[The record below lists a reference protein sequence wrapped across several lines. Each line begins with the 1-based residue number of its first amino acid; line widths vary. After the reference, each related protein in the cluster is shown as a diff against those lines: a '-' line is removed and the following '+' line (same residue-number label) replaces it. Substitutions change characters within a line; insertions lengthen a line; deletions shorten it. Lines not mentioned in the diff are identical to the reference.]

1 MALGHRRMSK
11 FFREVV
17 LVTGGFDPIHS
28 GHISY
33 FNRARELSDR
43 LIVGVN
49 SDEWLRRKKGLYF
62 LPWRERAEIILNLRM
77 VDDVITVPDDD
88 KGSACGSIAKCLE
101 IADKVIFCNGGDRK
115 KTNIP
120 EINMYGDDSR
130 VEFKFGI
137 GGDDKINSS
146 SLILNDYFWQR
157 KLLGV

>member
-1 MALGHRRMSK
+1 MSK
-11 FFREVV
+11 FFSEVV

-33 FNRARELSDR
+33 FNRAREISDR

-49 SDEWLRRKKGLYF
+49 SDERLVRYKGLYF
-62 LPWRERAEIILNLRM
+62 LPWRERVEIILNLRM

-88 KGSACGSIAKCLE
+88 EGSACGSIAKCLE
-101 IADKVIFCNGGDRK
+101 IAVKVIFCNGGDRE

-120 EINMYGDDSR
+120 EINMYKDNSR

-137 GGDDKINSS
+137 GGDNKINSS
-146 SLILNDYFWQR
+146 SWILDNYFNHQR
-157 KLLGV
+157 KLLGI

>member
-1 MALGHRRMSK
+1 MSK
-11 FFREVV
+11 FFSEVV

-49 SDEWLRRKKGLYF
+49 SDEWLIRKKGLYF

-77 VDDVITVPDDD
+77 VHDVITVPDDD
-88 KGSACGSIAKCLE
+88 QGSACGSIAKCLE
-101 IADKVIFCNGGDRK
+101 ISEKVIFCNGGDRD

-120 EINMYGDDSR
+120 EMNIYGDNPR

-137 GGDDKINSS
+137 GGDDKMNSS
-146 SLILNDYFWQR
+146 SWILKGYFDRQR
-157 KLLGV
+157 KLLGI

>member
-1 MALGHRRMSK
+1 MNK

-120 EINMYGDDSR
+120 EINMYGDNSR

-137 GGDDKINSS
+137 GGDNKINSS